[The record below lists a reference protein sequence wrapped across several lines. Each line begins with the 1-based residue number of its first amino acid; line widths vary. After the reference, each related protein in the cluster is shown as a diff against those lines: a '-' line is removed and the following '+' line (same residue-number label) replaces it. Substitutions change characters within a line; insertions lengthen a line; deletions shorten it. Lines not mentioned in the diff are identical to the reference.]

1 MAEYSVDIAWKRET
15 EDFSYK
21 NYNRAHTWHFP
32 GGTALPASAAPE
44 YLGNAQQVNPEE
56 AMIAA
61 LSSCHML
68 TFLAIAAYK
77 GLTVDSYEDHATGI
91 VEKNAQGKMALTRIT
106 LRPKISF
113 SGRPEPDSS
122 ALEKMHKKAHEN
134 CFIANSVLTK
144 VAVEPAF

>member
-1 MAEYSVDIAWKRET
+1 MSEYTVDITWKRET

-32 GGTALPASAAPE
+32 GGTNLSASAAPE
-44 YLGNAQQVNPEE
+44 YLGNAQLVNPEE

-77 GLTVDSYEDHATGI
+77 RLTVDNYEDHATGI
-91 VEKNAQGKMALTRIT
+91 VEKNEQGKMALTQIT
-106 LRPKISF
+106 LRPKIAF
-113 SGRPEPDSS
+113 SGSPAPERSI
-122 ALEKMHKKAHEN
+122 LEEMHKKAHEN

-144 VAVEPAF
+144 VAIEPVF